1 MKNLLKNTL
10 GFALVGMA
18 ALFVGSVGATEYK
31 AIQLDKSKVTFQYK
45 QMGVAM
51 DGRFKKFTADIQF
64 DPAKPSVAKAQI
76 EVELTSV
83 DTGSSEADDEVVGK
97 SWFNT
102 KAFPKATFVVN
113 QIKASGA
120 NQFDV
125 SGVLTIKGKSQDIKF
140 PLKLVSQGNMGVF
153 TGGFVI
159 RRGDFSIG
167 EGIWAKFDVVANDIQ
182 INFQL
187 TANPGK

>member
-10 GFALVGMA
+10 GFALMGMA
-18 ALFVGSVGATEYK
+18 TVFASSVGATEYK

-83 DTGSSEADDEVVGK
+83 DAGSSEADDEVVGK

-102 KAFPKATFVVN
+102 KAFPKATFVAN

-125 SGVLTIKGKSQDIKF
+125 SGVLTIKGKSQDVKF
-140 PLKLVSQGNMGVF
+140 PLKLAPQGNTGVF